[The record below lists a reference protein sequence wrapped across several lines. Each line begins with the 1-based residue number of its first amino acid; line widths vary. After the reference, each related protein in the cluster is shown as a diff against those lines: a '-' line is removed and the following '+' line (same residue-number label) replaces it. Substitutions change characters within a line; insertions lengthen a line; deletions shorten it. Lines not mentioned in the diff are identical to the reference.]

1 MRLRMFHRFAGLLS
15 FAIGGLAIF
24 AGCNKSG
31 DEAKK
36 DVQKPS
42 VQLEVKTDN
51 QGKPIQGQTV
61 ARAKDAVSASFLQAA
76 ILDPAPEG
84 ELQPPNFT
92 HTGKSTIKIFES
104 IINDLWDKTAFVNS
118 DGKRLRYSAIMATDV
133 GDIHIE
139 LRGDIA
145 PNHVR
150 NFVCLAKT
158 GYYDGMAFYYTL
170 NRKTEDSLVAYIESG
185 CPKGTGEDGFG
196 NIGYWLKPEFSDKL
210 THDEGVI
217 GACLRRT
224 PETAACRF
232 YITAAAM
239 PQMDGEFTAFGK
251 VSKGL
256 DIVRTINKRAVQE
269 NDRPVQPVT
278 IKSVTILTIVE

>member
-1 MRLRMFHRFAGLLS
+1 MIRWFAGSLTVAS
-15 FAIGGLAIF
+15 VGLGIL
-24 AGCNKSG
+24 AGCSKNDADGKN
-31 DEAKK
+31 E
-36 DVQKPS
+36 VQKPS
-42 VQLEVKTDN
+42 AKIEIKSDN
-51 QGKPIQGQTV
+51 QGKPILAQTV
-61 ARAKDAVSASFLQAA
+61 GRAKDAVSASFHQAT

-104 IINDLWDKTAFVNS
+104 IVNDLWDKHAFVNS
-118 DGKRLRYSAIMATDV
+118 EGKRIRYQAVMATEL
-133 GDIHIE
+133 GDIHID
-139 LRGDIA
+139 LRGDVA

-170 NRKTEDSLVAYIESG
+170 HRKTEDSLVAYIESG

-232 YITAAAM
+232 YITGTAM

-256 DIVRTINKRAVQE
+256 DIVRTINKRAVLE

-278 IKSVTILTIVE
+278 IKSVNILTIVE

>member
-1 MRLRMFHRFAGLLS
+1 MIRRFAGCWGIVSAGLLILS
-15 FAIGGLAIF
+15 
-24 AGCNKSG
+24 GCNHGSNPDK
-31 DEAKK
+31 
-36 DVQKPS
+36 KPS
-42 VQLEVKTDN
+42 PQPDAKIEIKADN
-51 QGKPIQGQTV
+51 QGKPIQAQTV
-61 ARAKDAVSASFLQAA
+61 ARVKDAASASFQQAV

-104 IINDLWDKTAFVNS
+104 IVNDLWDKTGFVS
-118 DGKRLRYSAIMATDV
+118 SEGKRIRYQAIMATEL
-133 GDIHIE
+133 GDIHID
-139 LRGDIA
+139 LRGDVA

-170 NRKTEDSLVAYIESG
+170 NRKTEDSHVAYIESG

-196 NIGYWLKPEFSDKL
+196 NIGYWLKPEFSDKI
-210 THDEGVI
+210 THEEGVI

-269 NDRPVQPVT
+269 NDRPIQPVT

>member
-1 MRLRMFHRFAGLLS
+1 MRSRTIRWFAGCLS
-15 FAIGGLAIF
+15 IAAAGLVF
-24 AGCNKSG
+24 LAGCNKG
-31 DEAKK
+31 DDGKK
-36 DVQKPS
+36 PTPRPEVQV
-42 VQLEVKTDN
+42 VQKTDN
-51 QGKPIQGQTV
+51 QGKPIQAQTV
-61 ARAKDAVSASFLQAA
+61 ARANNSLSVSFQQAA

-104 IINDLWDKTAFVNS
+104 IINDLWDKTGFVTS
-118 DGKRLRYSAIMATDV
+118 EGKRIRYQAVMKTDL
-133 GDIHIE
+133 GDIHID
-139 LRGDIA
+139 LRGDVA

-150 NFVCLAKT
+150 NFVCLAKA

-170 NRKTEDSLVAYIESG
+170 NRKTEDSHVAYIESG

-232 YITAAAM
+232 YITAASM

-251 VSKGL
+251 VSQGL
-256 DIVRTINKRAVQE
+256 DIVRTINNRAVQE

-278 IKSVTILTIVE
+278 IKSVTILTVME